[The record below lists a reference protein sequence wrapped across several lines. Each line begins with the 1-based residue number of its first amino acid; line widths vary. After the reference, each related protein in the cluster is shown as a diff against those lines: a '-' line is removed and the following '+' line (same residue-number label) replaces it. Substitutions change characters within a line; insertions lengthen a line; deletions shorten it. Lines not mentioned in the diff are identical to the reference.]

1 MSSRPFTIKKREATH
16 YNNSG
21 TRKSKRYR
29 ASSARSIPIE
39 RFINYAKHR
48 VLVGN
53 QLSLAKDGV
62 YTWIIKS
69 IRGHPSFITAPVKT
83 KQELGTLHVNLDDL
97 TGPGEILA
105 AGELL
110 KLHDDVF
117 YNLQSG
123 TYMADKFKDKRGK
136 PKKTEENKKEI
147 QEGLRTIAEKEFR
160 KMGFVPVFKLASAT
174 AKNEDRYG
182 GDPILNTMKI
192 VTNLNTI
199 KELNE
204 YLSGNNVN
212 NND

>member
-1 MSSRPFTIKKREATH
+1 
-16 YNNSG
+16 
-21 TRKSKRYR
+21 
-29 ASSARSIPIE
+29 
-39 RFINYAKHR
+39 
-48 VLVGN
+48 
-53 QLSLAKDGV
+53 V

-136 PKKTEENKKEI
+136 PKKTEENKKDI

-182 GDPILNTMKI
+182 GEPILNTIKI
-192 VTNLNTI
+192 MTNLNTI
-199 KELNE
+199 KELNG